1 MTTVLQ
7 TAGEA
12 TLEAR
17 RAPLHVASV
26 TLRARDMAALA
37 RFYETTMGLE
47 RIAAT
52 QEAVTL
58 GAGGE
63 GFLRIE
69 AAPDAPAG
77 GAGEAGL
84 FHTAFLL
91 PSRADLGRWLSAALE
106 AGVPLEGASDHAVSE
121 ALYLSDP
128 EGNGIEIYADRGRA
142 DWPVRGGQI
151 AMTTARMDTGAVRAE
166 GARAGAPTLRFPAGA
181 RIGHVHLKV
190 GDAAQAEAFYAG
202 RLGFDVTHR
211 RPQAAFFAM
220 GGYHHHL
227 AANAWSS
234 AGAGPRRPEGA
245 GLAEVGLAVTD
256 PALWTSLSAKLG
268 GEGASDATATATD
281 PWGTVIRLRQT
292 V

>member
-1 MTTVLQ
+1 MMMAVMP
-7 TAGEA
+7 AGDKT

-26 TLRARDMAALA
+26 TLRARDMDALA

-47 RIAAT
+47 RLAQTGA
-52 QEAVTL
+52 AVTL

-69 AAPDAPAG
+69 AAPDAPPA
-77 GAGEAGL
+77 APDEAGL

-91 PSRADLGRWLSAALE
+91 PSRADLGRWLSAALA
-106 AGVPLEGASDHAVSE
+106 AGVRLEGASDHAVSE

-128 EGNGIEIYADRGRA
+128 EGNGIEIYADRARL
-142 DWPVRGGQI
+142 DWRVRGGEV
-151 AMTTARMDTGAVRAE
+151 AMTTARMDIAAVRAE

-190 GDAAQAEAFYAG
+190 GDAARAEAFYAG

-227 AANAWSS
+227 AANAWGS
-234 AGAGPRRPEGA
+234 AGAGPRRPGA
-245 GLAEVGLAVTD
+245 LGLAEVGLAVTD
-256 PALWTSLSAKLG
+256 PALWASLSAKLG
-268 GEGASDATATATD
+268 AEGASDATATD
-281 PWGTVIRLRQT
+281 PWGTVIRLRRA

>member
-1 MTTVLQ
+1 MAAVME
-7 TAGEA
+7 AGGDA
-12 TLEAR
+12 ARAAR
-17 RAPLHVASV
+17 RAPLLVASV
-26 TLRARDMAALA
+26 ALRARDMDALA

-47 RIAAT
+47 WIAAT
-52 QEAVTL
+52 PEAVTL

-69 AAPDAPAG
+69 AAPDAPPA
-77 GAGEAGL
+77 APDEAGL

-91 PSRADLGRWLSAALE
+91 PSRADLGRWLGAALE

-128 EGNGIEIYADRGRA
+128 EGNGIEIYADRARV
-142 DWPVRGGQI
+142 DWPVRGGEI
-151 AMTTARMDTGAVRAE
+151 AMTTARMDIAAVRAE
-166 GARAGAPTLRFPAGA
+166 GARAGAPALRFPAGA

-202 RLGFDVTHR
+202 RLGFEVTHR

-234 AGAGPRRPEGA
+234 AGAGPRRPGA
-245 GLAEVGLAVTD
+245 LGLAEVGLAVTD
-256 PALWTSLSAKLG
+256 RALWASLSAKLG
-268 GEGASDATATATD
+268 AEGAAEATATD
-281 PWGTVIRLRQT
+281 PWGTAIRLRRAG
-292 V
+292 